1 MEVFKGGEI
10 VRTSTFNYPLLEI
23 KITFIKI
30 LCQRIKENYTIT
42 KYF

>member
-23 KITFIKI
+23 KI
-30 LCQRIKENYTIT
+30 RY
-42 KYF
+42 KYPLSWVYLLQMKSKLKV